1 MPGNPGAFSLLGNP
15 VGDGAGHK
23 AVRFDA
29 AVIAAGSDPANQ
41 LGNQFSGLSVSAV
54 ARIHVDGDR
63 AVEIHLFVFLVILH
77 DFDQGLGNLQAV
89 VGLSVELGPDIP
101 DQGAARDLVKEH
113 AAVALTDHSN
123 DRHDFCVV
131 KVLGIRAHDDVDRR
145 VKFCVI
151 QVKSQDFVGNLLDV
165 QLPVSRALEHLVPP
179 S

>member
-1 MPGNPGAFSLLGNP
+1 M
-15 VGDGAGHK
+15 
-23 AVRFDA
+23 
-29 AVIAAGSDPANQ
+29 
-41 LGNQFSGLSVSAV
+41 
-54 ARIHVDGDR
+54 DGDR

-113 AAVALTDHSN
+113 AAVALADHSN
-123 DRHDFCVV
+123 DRHDLCVV
-131 KVLGIRAHDDVDRR
+131 KVLGIRSHDDVDRC
-145 VKFCVI
+145 VIFCVI